1 MSGIISNRYGKR
13 FLAPST
19 PLTSEPISASYWSQI
34 PRAAANYRELDVDKV
49 KRRSAGEACVGL
61 RVPVSA
67 AAVRASRR
75 WPAPAPARAP
85 APRRRPRRPPA
96 RDDGRPPPGAPACPV
111 RGLAGR
117 RGGLPLPAGPPPRVR
132 AGRPPAAVG
141 RRGRRRG
148 RLGALLHRRPAKRL
162 VRRRG
167 RLGGQPHAA
176 AAGRLRGRRRQPALQ
191 AVR

>member
-1 MSGIISNRYGKR
+1 MAVALGE
-13 FLAPST
+13 
-19 PLTSEPISASYWSQI
+19 TSQEMV
-34 PRAAANYRELDVDKV
+34 E
-49 KRRSAGEACVGL
+49 EACVGL

-85 APRRRPRRPPA
+85 APRRPPA

-117 RGGLPLPAGPPPRVR
+117 RGGLSLPAGPPPRVR

-141 RRGRRRG
+141 RRRR
-148 RLGALLHRRPAKRL
+148 GALLHRRLAQRL
-162 VRRRG
+162 VRRRRR

-176 AAGRLRGRRRQPALQ
+176 AAGRLRGGRRQPALQ

>member
-34 PRAAANYRELDVDKV
+34 PPAAANYRELDVDKV

-67 AAVRASRR
+67 AAAAAIRASRR

-85 APRRRPRRPPA
+85 APRRPPA

-132 AGRPPAAVG
+132 AGGPPAAVG
-141 RRGRRRG
+141 RRR
-148 RLGALLHRRPAKRL
+148 GALLHRRAAQRL
-162 VRRRG
+162 VRRRR
-167 RLGGQPHAA
+167 RLGGQPYAA